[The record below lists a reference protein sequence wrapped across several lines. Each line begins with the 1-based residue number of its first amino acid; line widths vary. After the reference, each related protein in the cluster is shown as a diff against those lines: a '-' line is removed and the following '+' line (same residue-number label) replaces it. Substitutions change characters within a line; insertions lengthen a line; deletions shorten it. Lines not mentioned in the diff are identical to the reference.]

1 MAMLGVIH
9 RAVMGRGPEQIQ
21 KFFNLDDVINHPTGR
36 NNLRRHDKQLL
47 TYRIRSFLESTTNS
61 ILGLVDIY
69 NMLPAGIVATED
81 VHAFQAKLQSIMK
94 VQSATNGE
102 WENMFSPRLPLHSH
116 PLRRLLNGVSSRCA
130 IPENYEMGEF
140 ANDGMVASD
149 LATIDK
155 PPAWW

>member
-1 MAMLGVIH
+1 
-9 RAVMGRGPEQIQ
+9 
-21 KFFNLDDVINHPTGR
+21 
-36 NNLRRHDKQLL
+36 
-47 TYRIRSFLESTTNS
+47 
-61 ILGLVDIY
+61 
-69 NMLPAGIVATED
+69 MLPAGIVATED

-140 ANDGMVASD
+140 ANDGMVGSD
-149 LATIDK
+149 LATIATIDK

>member
-1 MAMLGVIH
+1 MLGVIH
-9 RAVMGRGPEQIQ
+9 RGELGQGPEQLR
-21 KFFNLDDVINHPTGR
+21 FFFKLADGRHPHGR
-36 NNLRRHDKQLL
+36 NTLRSHDKQIA
-47 TYRIRSFLESTTNS
+47 TFRNGTFLETTSHS

-69 NMLPAGIVATED
+69 NLLPPGTIETDD
-81 VHAFQAKLQSIMK
+81 VHIFQAKLQSIMK

-102 WENMFSPRLPLHSH
+102 WETMFSARLPLHSH

-140 ANDGMVASD
+140 ANDGMVGLD